1 MRYGAIAGSR
11 RPASTA
17 ARFFSDPGPGN
28 FYLGLS
34 SPSRTPL
41 ATHETKYGA
50 PVAVLRTFSTSGA
63 PNYAAIDTIIAG
75 GRIPWTSWKN
85 PAGIS
90 IADIAT
96 GAGDAYIDGIA
107 AGLAARAP
115 WPVWWTF
122 YHEPENDAPVSGVNA
137 PTYRD
142 AQRRMAQRIK
152 AAGVTNS
159 VFCAVNYQFPFTFGS
174 ASGRDWRIWYP
185 DWKGTTAAGSTK
197 FLPNPVDFYLD
208 GDPNSVVEVIGL
220 DFYHQFE
227 IQDLPISPMTKW
239 NDYTGPTMWAQRLQ
253 PMTQF
258 LGKPYSIGEWSTAA
272 AQDGIVFDP
281 NADGTFTLT
290 EYNAQVTAGTIN
302 YYAAQT
308 DQWIDGYFSNKDNGV
323 IAFCYWDDSSTKSTT
338 EVATNPLG
346 ICDPAEQRFN
356 RIGLWARSASAKV
369 WTG

>member
-1 MRYGAIAGSR
+1 MRYGAIAASR

-50 PVAVLRTFSTSGA
+50 PVAMLRTFSTSGA
-63 PNYAAIDTIIAG
+63 PNYAAIDSIIAG

-85 PAGIS
+85 PSGIS

-96 GAGDAYIDGIA
+96 GAADAWIDGIA

-122 YHEPENDAPVSGVNA
+122 FHEPENDAPVSGVNA

-159 VFCAVNYQFPFTFGS
+159 VFARSTTSSRSHS
-174 ASGRDWRIWYP
+174 ARP
-185 DWKGTTAAGSTK
+185 AAGTGGSGTRTGRAPRPPAGSSPRTRGTST
-197 FLPNPVDFYLD
+197 
-208 GDPNSVVEVIGL
+208 SRATRI
-220 DFYHQFE
+220 
-227 IQDLPISPMTKW
+227 
-239 NDYTGPTMWAQRLQ
+239 R
-253 PMTQF
+253 
-258 LGKPYSIGEWSTAA
+258 WS
-272 AQDGIVFDP
+272 
-281 NADGTFTLT
+281 
-290 EYNAQVTAGTIN
+290 
-302 YYAAQT
+302 
-308 DQWIDGYFSNKDNGV
+308 
-323 IAFCYWDDSSTKSTT
+323 
-338 EVATNPLG
+338 
-346 ICDPAEQRFN
+346 R
-356 RIGLWARSASAKV
+356 
-369 WTG
+369 